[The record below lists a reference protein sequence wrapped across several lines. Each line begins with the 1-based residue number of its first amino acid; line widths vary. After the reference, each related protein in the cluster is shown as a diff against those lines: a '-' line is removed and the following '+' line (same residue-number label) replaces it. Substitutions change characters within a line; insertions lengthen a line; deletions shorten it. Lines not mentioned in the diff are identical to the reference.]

1 LDPGTTVEAEVT
13 KRRIP
18 IFVIPFI
25 LILLGLLGWTVW
37 KQVQPALGEGEVA
50 TAQHA
55 ATATATT
62 DAASSPASPRRRGPS
77 PAAQKILDAYA
88 EAAMDPAKA
97 RQQRERMLA
106 ELEAQHRAEPVDAAW
121 AARTEHAL
129 ADIARSEVMTS
140 TGIAARDYAADC
152 RSSTCRISA
161 SFKSASDAEDWGT
174 FFVTGT
180 GDAIRQA
187 KLMIVPGPG
196 GTAEVRV
203 YGVRR

>member
-1 LDPGTTVEAEVT
+1 MT
-13 KRRIP
+13 KRRVP
-18 IFVIPFI
+18 LVIVPFI
-25 LILLGLLGWTVW
+25 LILVGLLGWTIL
-37 KQVQPALGEGEVA
+37 KQTQSPVGDGEMATVHAQQPG
-50 TAQHA
+50 TAA
-55 ATATATT
+55 ST
-62 DAASSPASPRRRGPS
+62 DAASSPALPRRRGPS

-88 EAAMDPAKA
+88 KAAMDPAKA
-97 RQQRERMLA
+97 KQQRERMLG

-129 ADIARSEVMTS
+129 ADIAGSDVMTT

-152 RSSTCRISA
+152 RSSTCRITA
-161 SFKSASDAEDWGT
+161 SFKSAGDAQDWGT

-187 KLMIVPGPG
+187 KLMIVPGPDG
-196 GTAEVRV
+196 AAEVRV

>member
-1 LDPGTTVEAEVT
+1 MT

-18 IFVIPFI
+18 LVIIPFI
-25 LILLGLLGWTVW
+25 AILLGLLGWTVW
-37 KQVQPALGEGEVA
+37 KQVQPVPGDDQGAA
-50 TAQHA
+50 MRAQHPGA
-55 ATATATT
+55 MTATT
-62 DAASSPASPRRRGPS
+62 DAASSQAAPRKRGPS

-88 EAAMDPAKA
+88 KAAMDPAKA

-106 ELEAQHRAEPVDAAW
+106 GLEAQHRAEPLDAAW
-121 AARTEHAL
+121 AAKTEHAL
-129 ADIARSEVMTS
+129 ADIAGSEVMAT

-161 SFKSASDAEDWGT
+161 SFESASDAQDWGT
-174 FFVTGT
+174 FFLTGS
-180 GDAIRQA
+180 GDAMRQA
-187 KLMIVPGPG
+187 KLMIVPGPD

>member
-1 LDPGTTVEAEVT
+1 MNQ
-13 KRRIP
+13 RRVP
-18 IFVIPFI
+18 LVVVPFI
-25 LILLGLLGWTVW
+25 LVLVGLLGWTIW
-37 KQVQPALGEGEVA
+37 KQTQSRAGDGGATVHAQQTGPAPA
-50 TAQHA
+50 
-55 ATATATT
+55 T

-77 PAAQKILDAYA
+77 PAAQKILDTYA
-88 EAAMDPAKA
+88 KAAMDPAKA

-129 ADIARSEVMTS
+129 ADIAGSDVMTS
-140 TGIAARDYAADC
+140 TGIGARDYAADC

-161 SFKSASDAEDWGT
+161 SFKSASDAQDWGT

-180 GDAIRQA
+180 GDVIRQA
-187 KLMIVPGPG
+187 RLMIVPGPD